1 MVPLKRMIFSLE
13 FGKCLSIA
21 GCTLIFGLLLSNT
34 YRNFGVEK
42 NLDENGM
49 HTLSKAFTLLN
60 TFSRL
65 VWGVICNRYK
75 FKIPYL
81 VIVINQIICGCLIY
95 FSAERLV
102 TYFIIVCLGVLSYAG
117 HIILFPNLIH
127 SKFGVENSVILL
139 GISGV
144 FSGVSALIGPILTYF
159 IKDLED
165 YLITYLVGVAPSIIS
180 LLLTIF
186 IKTDKFII
194 LDGKEANKIDE
205 NDDNKLLDRFTDTS
219 VKKDNN

>member
-1 MVPLKRMIFSLE
+1 
-13 FGKCLSIA
+13 
-21 GCTLIFGLLLSNT
+21 
-34 YRNFGVEK
+34 
-42 NLDENGM
+42 M

-219 VKKDNN
+219 VKKDYN